1 MNRYAVDLRALPPT
15 SRVLGSVPAQRCS
28 PERGAWVVVA
38 AVASLLLAACG
49 SQPPTPGWQLN
60 AKGSAERGVQAW
72 LSGHS
77 RAEVVEFN
85 RARSELARTGR
96 VDLVA
101 RLELLRCA
109 TRVAALDFAPCIGFD
124 ALATDAAPAERAYA
138 RYLAG
143 QAHPADAALLPSVH
157 QPWVAASDATGSALA
172 LMQDPL
178 SRLVAAGVL
187 LQRGEASP
195 AVVAQAVE
203 AASAQGWRRPLLA
216 WLQVQLARAQAV
228 GALDE
233 ASRIQRR
240 IDLMLAPQ
248 R

>member
-15 SRVLGSVPAQRCS
+15 SRVLGSVPAQRC
-28 PERGAWVVVA
+28 PTGRGAWVVVA

-60 AKGSAERGVQAW
+60 AKGSAERAAQAW
-72 LSGHS
+72 LSGDS
-77 RAEVVEFN
+77 RVEAVEFN
-85 RARSELARTGR
+85 RARFEVASTGR
-96 VDLVA
+96 ADLVG

-109 TRVAALDFAPCIGFD
+109 TRVAALDFAPCTGFD
-124 ALATDAAPAERAYA
+124 ALTADAAPAERAYA

-143 QAHPADAALLPSVH
+143 QAQPVDAALLPEPH
-157 QPWVAASDATGSALA
+157 RPFVANPGAPISLA
-172 LMQDPL
+172 RVQDPL

-203 AASAQGWRRPLLA
+203 IASAQGWRQPLLA
-216 WLQVQLARAQAV
+216 WLQVQQSLAQAA

-240 IDLMLAPQ
+240 IDLMAAPA